1 MKLTQRGGRKVVLL
15 ILATTMVATRLSK
28 SITGLDQSHRA
39 RRYINTYQLNRNLL
53 IVSTVALLNDSSN

>member
-1 MKLTQRGGRKVVLL
+1 
-15 ILATTMVATRLSK
+15 MVATRLPK
-28 SITGLDQSHRA
+28 SITGLDQTHRA